1 MVAALS
7 LYEDWF
13 PFGAAVV
20 FVLVQQGITAEI
32 VDYDDAELALA
43 CGRSCTRRSSA
54 R

>member
-7 LYEDWF
+7 LYEDWL

-20 FVLVQQGITAEI
+20 YVLIQQGITAAI
-32 VDYDDAELALA
+32 VDYDAPTRPG